1 MVKNDID
8 ERALIEQAKIDG
20 AAFGELY
27 EIYVDRIYNY
37 IYYRTA
43 DREEAEDLTSRVFF
57 RAIQHIGR
65 YEDKGVPFSAWLYRI
80 ARNLVANWYRDNSRR
95 STIPIDRVS
104 RLSRNESPEMALE
117 RDQEQALMLAS
128 IRRLPAERQD
138 LLILKFV
145 DRLSNVEIGQI
156 MGRSEG
162 AIKSLYH
169 RTLTSLKAEVAQQ
182 AAQDNKSTRLVS
194 SDKRKQGHWLRLNS
208 NKLDSQSKYGPPGS
222 GDGNMDNRGLK

>member
-8 ERALIEQAKIDG
+8 ESALIEQAKIDS

-43 DREEAEDLTSRVFF
+43 DRDEAEDLTSRVFF

-80 ARNLVANWYRDNSRR
+80 ARNMVANWYRDNSRR
-95 STIPIDRVS
+95 SMIPIEKAS
-104 RLSRNESPEMALE
+104 QLSRNESPEMVLE
-117 RDQEQALMLAS
+117 RDQDQALVLAS
-128 IRRLPAERQD
+128 IRKLPADRQD

-182 AAQDNKSTRLVS
+182 AVQDNESTRSGLS
-194 SDKRKQGHWLRLNS
+194 NKGKRRRWLRLNS
-208 NKLDSQSKYGPPGS
+208 NRLDNQSK
-222 GDGNMDNRGLK
+222 